1 MTDDPRYGC
10 GWALLFSLILWIVIL
25 GVAALIVSVLS

>member
-10 GWALLFSLILWIVIL
+10 GAALLFSLVLWAVVL
-25 GVAALIVSVLS
+25 GVAALIWDVLR